1 MYSIRDDVD
10 LGKMRRIGILTVDNR
25 NIYSDVR
32 SYMTNNSGTPTEFF
46 FNKLKSSTYQAGDK
60 PILSVKDDSGLV
72 VAKLDSD
79 AIFLYSENEIISP
92 EDFVHIW
99 VSLFEGIQNTSIDL
113 GRNIYASFGFD
124 DLNINFV
131 NMALTT
137 GMTPEVM
144 KEYLE
149 NFERMKDRK
158 TTYTAKEGGISA
170 TYHGKDGVIGFQYSS
185 QNGMNASRFLD
196 TMINMSPDLR
206 LLMSN
211 TILTPSQTTLKN
223 VFIEAVRRS
232 NVQYYNWTDRE
243 IAGLVERQISAGNS
257 VKDEKEQE
265 FYEIFSEESARN
277 RKRIEASNK
286 KYKLFPALKH
296 VLGLT
301 KKNEEEG
308 DTRED
313 IATRFM
319 LEWYDGDPDN
329 GIQAINYALS
339 LISKQ
344 MSTEH
349 PINNPTARNLP
360 EVCDY
365 MTALAERTKKIN
377 QRVKHR
383 EQQAK
388 MHY

>member
-10 LGKMRRIGILTVDNR
+10 LSKMRRIGILTVDSR
-25 NIYSDVR
+25 NLYKDVR
-32 SYMTNNSGTPTEFF
+32 SYMVNASGTPTEFF
-46 FNKLKSSTYQAGDK
+46 FNKLKACTYKAGEN
-60 PILSVKDDSGLV
+60 PILSVRDDSGLV
-72 VAKLDSD
+72 VAKFDSD
-79 AIFLYSENEIISP
+79 AIFLYSENEVMVPTEFI
-92 EDFVHIW
+92 HMW
-99 VSLFEGIQNTSIDL
+99 LSLFEGIQNTSIDL
-113 GRNIYASFGFD
+113 DRNIYASFGLD
-124 DLNINFV
+124 NLNMNFV

-158 TTYTAKEGGISA
+158 TTYTAKEDGISA

-185 QNGMNASRFLD
+185 QSGMSAGRFLD
-196 TMINMSPDLR
+196 AMINMSPDIR

-211 TILTPSQTTLKN
+211 TILTPSQITLKN
-223 VFIEAVRRS
+223 VLVETVRKS
-232 NVQYYNWTDRE
+232 NRQYYNWTDRE
-243 IAGLVERQISAGNS
+243 IAGLIECKISSG
-257 VKDEKEQE
+257 KPTEDEKEQK

-277 RKRIEASNK
+277 RKRIKYSNE

-301 KKNEEEG
+301 KKDAEEG
-308 DTRED
+308 DTQED
-313 IATRFM
+313 VATRFM

-329 GIQAINYALS
+329 GIQALNYALS
-339 LISKQ
+339 LISRQ
-344 MSTEH
+344 MSTEC

-360 EVCDY
+360 EVRDY
-365 MTALAERTKKIN
+365 MAVLAERTKKLN
-377 QRVKHR
+377 QRIKHR

-388 MHY
+388 IHY